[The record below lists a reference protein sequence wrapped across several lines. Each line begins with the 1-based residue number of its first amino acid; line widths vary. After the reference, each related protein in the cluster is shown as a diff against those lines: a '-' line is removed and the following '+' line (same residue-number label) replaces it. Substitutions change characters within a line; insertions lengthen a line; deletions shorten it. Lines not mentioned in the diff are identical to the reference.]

1 MSRNHIDT
9 EKSGALPGNHN
20 DRVSKLARLR
30 VTDLAVAIIVAL
42 SFIASYVVGVI
53 IFTLAIASV
62 LTLFNANAASG
73 VLTVVF
79 ASLPSVFLPW
89 VGAYFVIKYLAKA
102 THRDY
107 AGETYKYFAILSFFV
122 ILLSAL
128 FISRIISPSAISADY
143 VVTLPL
149 LAACYIAARIMV
161 INKHKSSA
169 ATS

>member
-1 MSRNHIDT
+1 MSKKDADA
-9 EKSGALPGNHN
+9 EPEVLSDKHN
-20 DRVSKLARLR
+20 DRASRLARLR
-30 VTDLAVAIIVAL
+30 VTDIVVAIIVAL
-42 SFIASYVVGVI
+42 SFIASYVLGVI
-53 IFTLAIASV
+53 VFSLVIASV
-62 LTLFNANAASG
+62 LTFFNADAANG

-79 ASLPSVFLPW
+79 ASLPAVALPW
-89 VGAYFVIKYLAKA
+89 VGTYLVIKYLAKF

-107 AGETYKYFAILSFFV
+107 AGETYKYFAILSFLV

-149 LAACYIAARIMV
+149 LAACYITARIVV

-169 ATS
+169 TSS